1 MKETYYSTIIGPQKQ
16 EMLIYLKSL
25 RPYFIL
31 TCVLFLLGII
41 AGYLFAIYQL
51 DIVNELI
58 NEFQKKIDIVAGASQ
73 FELMLFIFSNNAM
86 VNFVLI
92 FSGIFFGILSI
103 LIILTNGILIGIVFF
118 QFASQYGFLLVF
130 ITLIPHGIIE
140 LPITFA
146 SASIGM
152 KLGLRTFQKLFQIKH
167 VDLKYEFLNA
177 IRIYLVVILPLIFIA
192 AIIETYVTSAVLE
205 FLLSIN

>member
-1 MKETYYSTIIGPQKQ
+1 MKENYYNTRIGPQKQ
-16 EMLIYLKSL
+16 EILMYLKSL

-31 TCVLFLLGII
+31 TCILFLSGII
-41 AGYLFAIYQL
+41 AGYVFAIYQL

-58 NEFQKKIDIVAGASQ
+58 NEFQKKIDSVADASQ
-73 FELMLFIFSNNAM
+73 FEIMLFIFANNAI

-92 FSGIFFGILSI
+92 FLGIFFGLLSM
-103 LIILTNGILIGIVFF
+103 LIILTNGILIGIIFF
-118 QFASQYGFLLVF
+118 QFASQYGFMLVF

-140 LPITFA
+140 IPITFT

-152 KLGLRTFQKLFQIKH
+152 KLGLRTFQKLFKIKH

-177 IRIYLVVILPLIFIA
+177 IRIFFIVIIPLIFIA
-192 AIIETYVTSAVLE
+192 AIIETYVTATILD
-205 FLLSIN
+205 FLLSTN

>member
-1 MKETYYSTIIGPQKQ
+1 MKENYYNNIIVLNKQ
-16 EMLIYLKSL
+16 EILIYLKSL

-31 TCVLFLLGII
+31 TCILFLFGII
-41 AGYLFAIYQL
+41 AGYLFAIYQF

-58 NEFQKKIDIVAGASQ
+58 NEFQKKIDSVSGASQ

-86 VNFVLI
+86 VNLVLI
-92 FSGIFFGILSI
+92 ISGIFFCILPI

-140 LPITFA
+140 LPITFT

-177 IRIYLVVILPLIFIA
+177 IRIYLIIVIPLIFLA
-192 AIIETYVTSAVLE
+192 AIIETYVTAMVLDY
-205 FLLSIN
+205 LLSIN

>member
-1 MKETYYSTIIGPQKQ
+1 MKETFYNTIIGPQKQ

-31 TCVLFLLGII
+31 TCIVFLLGII
-41 AGYLFAIYQL
+41 AGYLFAIYQF

-58 NEFQKKIDIVAGASQ
+58 NEFQKKIDIVSGASH
-73 FELMLFIFSNNAM
+73 FEIMLFIFSNNAM

-92 FSGIFFGILSI
+92 ISGIFFSIPSI
-103 LIILTNGILIGIVFF
+103 LIVLTNGILIGIVFF

-140 LPITFA
+140 IPITFT

-152 KLGLRTFQKLFQIKH
+152 KLGVRIFQKLFQIKK

-177 IRIYLVVILPLIFIA
+177 IRIYLIVIIPLIFIA
-192 AIIETYVTSAVLE
+192 AIIETYFTTMVLD

>member
-1 MKETYYSTIIGPQKQ
+1 MKETFYNTIIGPQKQ

-31 TCVLFLLGII
+31 TCIVFLLGII
-41 AGYLFAIYQL
+41 AGYLFAIYQF

-58 NEFQKKIDIVAGASQ
+58 NEFQKKIDIVSGASH
-73 FELMLFIFSNNAM
+73 FEIMLFIFSNNAM

-92 FSGIFFGILSI
+92 ISGIFFSIPSI
-103 LIILTNGILIGIVFF
+103 LIVLTNGILIGIVFF

-140 LPITFA
+140 IPITFT

-152 KLGLRTFQKLFQIKH
+152 KLGVRIFQKIFQIKQ

-177 IRIYLVVILPLIFIA
+177 IRIYLIVIIPLIFIA
-192 AIIETYVTSAVLE
+192 AIIETYFTTMVLD